1 MNAALPVENEMDT
14 FQLVQ
19 RALAK
24 RVGVEPSEIAP
35 ETELMTL
42 GVDSLDSAELLM
54 ELEEVLGVEIEV
66 TSKIKTVKDIVVEI
80 DQACKDG

>member
-1 MNAALPVENEMDT
+1 MDT

-19 RALAK
+19 RAWAK

>member
-1 MNAALPVENEMDT
+1 MENELDT

>member
-1 MNAALPVENEMDT
+1 MDT

-19 RALAK
+19 RALAQ

>member
-1 MNAALPVENEMDT
+1 MENEMDT

-24 RVGVEPSEIAP
+24 RVGIEPSEIAP

>member
-1 MNAALPVENEMDT
+1 
-14 FQLVQ
+14 
-19 RALAK
+19 
-24 RVGVEPSEIAP
+24 
-35 ETELMTL
+35 MTL

>member
-1 MNAALPVENEMDT
+1 MDT

-24 RVGVEPSEIAP
+24 RVGVESSEIAP

>member
-1 MNAALPVENEMDT
+1 MDT

-19 RALAK
+19 RAVAK

>member
-1 MNAALPVENEMDT
+1 MDT

-54 ELEEVLGVEIEV
+54 ELEEVLGVEI
-66 TSKIKTVKDIVVEI
+66 
-80 DQACKDG
+80 

>member
-1 MNAALPVENEMDT
+1 MDT

-80 DQACKDG
+80 DQARKDG

>member
-1 MNAALPVENEMDT
+1 MDT

-35 ETELMTL
+35 EIELMTL

>member
-1 MNAALPVENEMDT
+1 MENEMDT

>member
-1 MNAALPVENEMDT
+1 MDT

-24 RVGVEPSEIAP
+24 RVGVEPSVSAP
-35 ETELMTL
+35 GAELMTR
-42 GVDSLDSAELLM
+42 GGDSLDSAELLM